1 MNRVKGHTGP
11 IHHTRGREHPLSQQR
26 LNDEPLLRPRE
37 VAELLGVRTTTIAR
51 WAREGR
57 LAPVFTPG
65 GHRRYRPADIR
76 KVLDS
81 QASDEHQVLVEDA
94 VRLYAQGWSIR
105 QVADRFEC
113 SYGAMRRLL
122 MSRVRLR
129 DRGGRMVDG
138 PGL

>member
-1 MNRVKGHTGP
+1 MSSP
-11 IHHTRGREHPLSQQR
+11 HPLSRQR
-26 LNDEPLLRPRE
+26 LNDEPPLRPRE
-37 VAELLGVRTTTIAR
+37 VAELFGVRTTTIAR

-65 GHRRYRPADIR
+65 GHRRYHPAGIR
-76 KVLDS
+76 KILDS
-81 QASDEHQVLVEDA
+81 EASDDHEVLVEDA
-94 VRLYAQGWSIR
+94 VRLYEQGWSIR

-129 DRGGRMVDG
+129 NRGGQMVDG